1 MRAEVQTVQA
11 AFDAF
16 AERDLDG
23 LLEVVHPDLV
33 VEPATPAR
41 RVSRRG
47 RYQGHQGVRRFFT
60 EAVADWAFYRVTA
73 LESRRLAPGLVAVE
87 GTVIV
92 ADSEGGLGTFAGWVF
107 TVADGRITRL
117 ETFLTREAFAA
128 RLAAG
133 GVRLGKLASPHPRS
147 DLQEDPVA
155 DYAKDVLVETQWVEE
170 HLDDDSV
177 RIVEVDENPALYAE
191 AHIPGAIGFDWKKD
205 LQDQVKR
212 DFLGP
217 EEFGELFGSRGISN
231 DHTVVLYGDRNNWF
245 AAYTYWYLKY
255 YGHDKVKLMNGPRE
269 KWIAE
274 GRPTTTD
281 VPSYPPATFTARPG
295 DPAIRAMRDEVMAA
309 LKEDGRK
316 LVDVRSPQ
324 EYSGELI
331 AMAGYEQ
338 EGAQR
343 AGHIPGAASVPWAQ
357 AVREDG
363 TFKSADE
370 LEELYAGKGVLTG
383 DPVIA
388 YCRIG
393 ERSAHTWF
401 VLHELLGQ
409 DDVKNYDG
417 SWTEWGNMVAVP
429 IEKDV

>member
-1 MRAEVQTVQA
+1 M
-11 AFDAF
+11 
-16 AERDLDG
+16 G
-23 LLEVVHPDLV
+23 
-33 VEPATPAR
+33 
-41 RVSRRG
+41 
-47 RYQGHQGVRRFFT
+47 
-60 EAVADWAFYRVTA
+60 
-73 LESRRLAPGLVAVE
+73 
-87 GTVIV
+87 
-92 ADSEGGLGTFAGWVF
+92 
-107 TVADGRITRL
+107 
-117 ETFLTREAFAA
+117 
-128 RLAAG
+128 
-133 GVRLGKLASPHPRS
+133 
-147 DLQEDPVA
+147 
-155 DYAKDVLVETQWVEE
+155 DYAKDVLVSTDWVQE
-170 HLDDDSV
+170 HLDDDSI

-217 EEFGELFGSRGISN
+217 AEFGELFGGRGIQN
-231 DHTVVLYGDRNNWF
+231 EHTIVLYGDRNNWF

-255 YGHDKVKLMNGPRE
+255 YGHDNVRLMNGPRE
-269 KWIAE
+269 KWISE
-274 GRPTTTD
+274 GRPTSTD
-281 VPSYPPATFTARPG
+281 VPAFDGQTFEAREG
-295 DPAIRAMRDEVMAA
+295 DESIRAYRDEVLAA
-309 LKEDGRK
+309 LDSNTS

-343 AGHIPGAASVPWAQ
+343 GGHIPGAANVPWAQ
-357 AVREDG
+357 AVKEDG
-363 TFKSADE
+363 TFKDAGE
-370 LEELYAGKGVLTG
+370 LRELYRDRGVVNG
-383 DPVIA
+383 NPIIA

-401 VLHELLGQ
+401 VLHELLGE